1 MAEQFLGRLTKIE
14 ESINQLGET
23 LKRMITILGTVTE
36 IKSEVRMS
44 KEEIITA
51 LGSQPE
57 GEPAADN
64 SEALAS
70 MVVQEV
76 GAIRVFVQESIETLK
91 TEMTQLVENYRNDV
105 TKVVEKQW
113 NELTQMLESMPA
125 PEPAPTAAPAP
136 TPTPTPEPSPPPT
149 PTPTAAPE
157 PVPVPAPVVSMAA
170 SSLPADRAMQIAD
183 QLKTIIKSLKMGC
196 KAGAVLESMAT
207 AKDSITKIVPS
218 DPIMVH
224 IDRWVGVVGG
234 YQKRKELQA
243 RDILKLKKEIKAEI
257 PKYQPA

>member
-14 ESINQLGET
+14 ESIGQLGET

-36 IKSEVRMS
+36 IKSEVRLS
-44 KEEIITA
+44 KEEIMTS
-51 LGSQPE
+51 LGSQSSGTPTS
-57 GEPAADN
+57 DN

-91 TEMTQLVENYRNDV
+91 TEMNQLVESYKSDMIQI
-105 TKVVEKQW
+105 VEKQW
-113 NELTQMLESMPA
+113 NELTQMLESMSA
-125 PEPAPTAAPAP
+125 SEPAPVAAPA
-136 TPTPTPEPSPPPT
+136 PSPPPT
-149 PTPTAAPE
+149 PAPKAAPE
-157 PVPVPAPVVSMAA
+157 PVPEPAPVISMEA
-170 SSLPADRAMQIAD
+170 SSLPADRALQIAD
-183 QLKTIIKSLKMGC
+183 QLQTIIKSLKMGC
-196 KAGAVLESMAT
+196 KAGDVLDTMAT